1 MPFTMRK
8 LTILLVL
15 ALALIVMSACG
26 SSGETAP
33 NVLTPIKA
41 PYLPLV
47 ISSDLTV
54 GQNRFVVGLIK
65 QADNSQV
72 LGAGL
77 HLRFFQIDANN
88 QATLKFESDPS
99 VIQIT
104 KSYVDTHP
112 DGTHETHQAGDTG
125 AYVSNVTFAAA
136 GNWGVE
142 VTGATKE
149 GVKLDPVRLSFPVLA
164 TDPGIAIGSPIP
176 PSRQTILSDV
186 SNIRI
191 IDTSLNPIPE
201 EHGLTVADAVAN
213 GRPTVIAFAT
223 PAYCTSLICGPTKDI
238 FDQLYQQYH
247 DQANFIHIEPYDVQK
262 VAAGKCPTLAD
273 CAVPATVDFKLES
286 EPWVFVAD
294 THGVL
299 QAKFDGIV
307 SEAEMQASLLQV
319 LAASNAPTAVP

>member
-1 MPFTMRK
+1 MPFTMRN
-8 LTILLVL
+8 LTTLTVFAI
-15 ALALIVMSACG
+15 ALIVMSACG
-26 SSGETAP
+26 SSGATAP
-33 NVLTPIKA
+33 NVLTPIKS

-54 GQNRFVVGLIK
+54 GKNRFVVGLIK
-65 QADNSQV
+65 QDDNSQV
-72 LGAGL
+72 LGASL
-77 HLRFFQIDANN
+77 HLGFFEIDANN
-88 QATLKFESDPS
+88 QATPKFESDPS

-125 AYVSNVTFAAA
+125 AYVSDVTFDAA

-176 PSRQTILSDV
+176 PSRQTIISDV
-186 SNIRI
+186 SNIRT
-191 IDTSLNPIPE
+191 IDTSLNPIPD
-201 EHGLTVADAVAN
+201 EHGLTVADAIGN
-213 GRPTVIAFAT
+213 GKPTVIAFAT

-247 DQANFIHIEPYDVQK
+247 EQANFIHIEPYDVQK

-273 CAVPATVDFKLES
+273 CTVPATVDFKLES

-294 THGVL
+294 AHGIL
-299 QAKFDGIV
+299 RAKFDGIV
-307 SEAEMQASLLQV
+307 SEAEMQAALLQV
-319 LAASNAPTAVP
+319 LGASNSPRAVP

>member
-1 MPFTMRK
+1 MPFNMRK
-8 LTILLVL
+8 LTIPLVF
-15 ALALIVMSACG
+15 ALALIVMSACR
-26 SSGETAP
+26 SGTTAP
-33 NVLTPIKA
+33 NIFTPI
-41 PYLPLV
+41 PGNYLPLV
-47 ISSDLTV
+47 ISSNLTA

-65 QADNSQV
+65 QDDNSQV
-72 LGAGL
+72 LGASL
-77 HLRFFQIDANN
+77 HFRFFQIDANN

-99 VIQIT
+99 VIQVT
-104 KSYVDTHP
+104 KSYVDIHP

-125 AYVSNVTFAAA
+125 AYVSNVTFDAA

-149 GVKLDPVRLSFPVLA
+149 GVRLDPVRLSFPVLA

-186 SNIRI
+186 SNIRT

-201 EHGLTVADAVAN
+201 EHGLTVADAIAD
-213 GRPTVIAFAT
+213 GKPTVIAFAT

-238 FDQLYQQYH
+238 FDELYQQYH
-247 DQANFIHIEPYDVQK
+247 GQANFIHIEPYDVQK

-273 CAVPATVDFKLES
+273 CTVPATVDFKLES

-294 THGVL
+294 ANGIL
-299 QAKFDGIV
+299 RAKFDGIM
-307 SEAEMQASLLQV
+307 SEAEMQAALLQV
-319 LAASNAPTAVP
+319 LGASNAPSPVP

>member
-8 LTILLVL
+8 LTIPLVF

-26 SSGETAP
+26 SSEVSAP
-33 NVLTPIKA
+33 NVLTPI
-41 PYLPLV
+41 PGNYLPLV
-47 ISSDLTV
+47 ISSDLTA

-65 QADNSQV
+65 QDDNSQV
-72 LGAGL
+72 LGANL

-88 QATLKFESDPS
+88 QATLKSESDPS
-99 VIQIT
+99 VIQVA

-125 AYVSNVTFAAA
+125 AYVSNVTFDVT

-176 PSRQTILSDV
+176 PSRQTILPDV
-186 SNIRI
+186 SNIRT

-201 EHGLTVADAVAN
+201 EHGLTVADAIAD
-213 GRPTVIAFAT
+213 GKPTVIAFAT

-238 FDQLYQQYH
+238 FDQIYQQYH

-273 CAVPATVDFKLES
+273 CTVPATIDFKLES

-294 THGVL
+294 AQGVL
-299 QAKFDGIV
+299 RAKFDGIV
-307 SEAEMQASLLQV
+307 SEAEMQAALLQV
-319 LAASNAPTAVP
+319 LGASNAPSAVP

>member
-8 LTILLVL
+8 PSIMAVF
-15 ALALIVMSACG
+15 ALALIVMSSC
-26 SSGETAP
+26 SSGTTAP
-33 NVLTPIKA
+33 NILTPI
-41 PYLPLV
+41 PGNYLPIV

-65 QADNSQV
+65 QDDNSQV
-72 LGAGL
+72 LGANL
-77 HLRFFQIDANN
+77 HLRFLQIDANN
-88 QATLKFESDPS
+88 QATLKFESDPT

-125 AYVSNVTFAAA
+125 AYVSNVTFDAA
-136 GNWGVE
+136 GNWGVD
-142 VTGATKE
+142 VTGTTKE

-186 SNIRI
+186 SNIRT

-201 EHGLTVADAVAN
+201 EHELTVADAIGN
-213 GRPTVIAFAT
+213 GKPTVIAFAT

-238 FDQLYQQYH
+238 FDQLYQQYLG
-247 DQANFIHIEPYDVQK
+247 QANFIHIEPYDVQK

-273 CAVPATVDFKLES
+273 CTVPATVDFKLES

-294 THGVL
+294 AQGIL
-299 QAKFDGIV
+299 RAKFDGIV
-307 SEAEMQASLLQV
+307 SEAEMQATLLQV
-319 LAASNAPTAVP
+319 LGASNTPKAVP

>member
-1 MPFTMRK
+1 MPFNIRK
-8 LTILLVL
+8 LAIPPVL
-15 ALALIVMSACG
+15 ALALVVVSAC
-26 SSGETAP
+26 SSGTTAP

-47 ISSDLTV
+47 ISSDLTL

-65 QADNSQV
+65 QDDNSQV
-72 LGAGL
+72 LGASL
-77 HLRFFQIDANN
+77 HLRLFQIDANN

-112 DGTHETHQAGDTG
+112 DGTRETHQAGDTG
-125 AYVSNVTFAAA
+125 AYVSNVSFDAA

-142 VTGATKE
+142 VTGTTKE
-149 GVKLDPVRLSFPVLA
+149 GVQLDAVRLSFPVLA

-186 SNIRI
+186 SDIRT

-201 EHGLTVADAVAN
+201 EHDMTVAAAIAD
-213 GRPTVIAFAT
+213 GKPSVIAFAT

-273 CAVPATVDFKLES
+273 CVVPATVDFKLES

-294 THGVL
+294 AQGVL
-299 QAKFDGIV
+299 RAKFDGIV
-307 SEAEMQASLLQV
+307 SEAEMQAALLQV
-319 LAASNAPTAVP
+319 LGASPPTAAS

>member
-1 MPFTMRK
+1 MRK
-8 LTILLVL
+8 LAILPVF

-26 SSGETAP
+26 SSGSAP
-33 NVLTPIKA
+33 NVYTPIKA

-47 ISSDLTV
+47 ISSNLTV

-65 QADNSQV
+65 QDDNSQV
-72 LGAGL
+72 LGASL

-104 KSYVDTHP
+104 RSYVDIHA

-125 AYVSNVTFAAA
+125 AYVSSVTFDAAD
-136 GNWGVE
+136 NWGVE

-149 GVKLDPVRLSFPVLA
+149 GVQLDAVRLSFPVLA

-186 SNIRI
+186 SDIRT
-191 IDTSLNPIPE
+191 IDTSVNPIPE
-201 EHGLTVADAVAN
+201 EHNMTVADAIAN
-213 GRPTVIAFAT
+213 GKPTIIAFAT

-247 DQANFIHIEPYDVQK
+247 DQANFIHIEPYEVQK
-262 VAAGKCPTLAD
+262 VAAGKCPTLGD
-273 CAVPATVDFKLES
+273 CAVGATVDFKIES

-294 THGVL
+294 GHGVL
-299 QAKFDGIV
+299 RAKFEGIV
-307 SEAEMQASLLQV
+307 SEAEMQAALRQV
-319 LAASNAPTAVP
+319 LGASPTGTAAS

>member
-1 MPFTMRK
+1 MRK
-8 LTILLVL
+8 LAILPIF
-15 ALALIVMSACG
+15 ALSLIVMSACG
-26 SSGETAP
+26 SSGSAP
-33 NVLTPIKA
+33 NVYTPIKA

-47 ISSDLTV
+47 ISSNLTV

-65 QADNSQV
+65 QDDNSQV
-72 LGAGL
+72 LGASL

-88 QATLKFESDPS
+88 QATLKFESDPA

-104 KSYVDTHP
+104 RSYVDIHA

-125 AYVSNVTFAAA
+125 AYVSNVTFDAA

-142 VTGATKE
+142 VTGSTKE
-149 GVKLDPVRLSFPVLA
+149 GVQLDAVRLSFPVLA

-186 SNIRI
+186 SDIRS
-191 IDTSLNPIPE
+191 IDTSANPIPE
-201 EHGLTVADAVAN
+201 EHNMTVADAIAN
-213 GRPTVIAFAT
+213 GKPTIIAFAT

-247 DQANFIHIEPYDVQK
+247 DQANFIHIEPYEVQK
-262 VAAGKCPTLAD
+262 VAAGKCPTLGD
-273 CAVPATVDFKLES
+273 CAVGATVDFKIES

-294 THGVL
+294 GHGVL
-299 QAKFDGIV
+299 RAKFEGIV
-307 SEAEMQASLLQV
+307 SEAEMQAALLQV
-319 LAASNAPTAVP
+319 LGASPTGTAAS

>member
-1 MPFTMRK
+1 
-8 LTILLVL
+8 
-15 ALALIVMSACG
+15 MSSC
-26 SSGETAP
+26 SSGTTAP
-33 NVLTPIKA
+33 NILTPI
-41 PYLPLV
+41 PGNYLPLV
-47 ISSDLTV
+47 ISSNLTV

-65 QADNSQV
+65 KDDNSQV
-72 LGAGL
+72 LGASL

-88 QATLKFESDPS
+88 QATLKFESDPT

-112 DGTHETHQAGDTG
+112 DGTHETHQAGDSG
-125 AYVSNVTFAAA
+125 AYVSNATFGAA

-149 GVKLDPVRLSFPVLA
+149 GVKLDAVRLSFSVLA

-186 SNIRI
+186 SGIRT

-201 EHGLTVADAVAN
+201 EHAMTVADAIAN
-213 GRPTVIAFAT
+213 GKPTIIAFAT

-247 DQANFIHIEPYDVQK
+247 GQANFIHIEPYDVQK

-273 CAVPATVDFKLES
+273 CVVPATVDFKLES

-294 THGVL
+294 AHGIL
-299 QAKFDGIV
+299 RAKFEGIV
-307 SEAEMQASLLQV
+307 SEGEMQAALLQV
-319 LAASNAPTAVP
+319 LVASNTPRAIP

>member
-1 MPFTMRK
+1 MRK
-8 LTILLVL
+8 LAILPIFT
-15 ALALIVMSACG
+15 LALIVMSACG
-26 SSGETAP
+26 SSGSAP
-33 NVLTPIKA
+33 NVYTPIKA

-47 ISSDLTV
+47 ISSNLTV

-65 QADNSQV
+65 QDDNSQV
-72 LGAGL
+72 LGANL

-88 QATLKFESDPS
+88 QATLKFESDPA

-104 KSYVDTHP
+104 RSYVDIHA

-125 AYVSNVTFAAA
+125 AYVSSVTFDAAD
-136 GNWGVE
+136 NWGVE

-149 GVKLDPVRLSFPVLA
+149 GVQLDAVRLSFPVLA

-186 SNIRI
+186 SDIRT
-191 IDTSLNPIPE
+191 IDTSVNPIPE
-201 EHGLTVADAVAN
+201 EHNMTVADAIAN
-213 GRPTVIAFAT
+213 GKPTIIAFAT

-262 VAAGKCPTLAD
+262 VAAGKCATLGD
-273 CAVPATVDFKLES
+273 CAVGATVDFKIES

-294 THGVL
+294 GHGVL
-299 QAKFDGIV
+299 RAKFEGIV
-307 SEAEMQASLLQV
+307 SEAEMQAALRQV
-319 LAASNAPTAVP
+319 LGASPTGTAAS